1 MQTMQSIT
9 PTEEQRRAL
18 LMVNPSEA
26 PLPPDDAVGLLLV
39 STPVERREHLGILS
53 LRVVTC
59 RRAAP
64 ATGASAA
71 AGGANSGTGSR
82 GGGSRARA
90 GGGVARACGR
100 ERHLKRD
107 ARLIEERAQPMA

>member
-53 LRVVTC
+53 LRVVIC

-64 ATGASAA
+64 ATGAS
-71 AGGANSGTGSR
+71 GISNGTRALSR
-82 GGGSRARA
+82 SARSPWLEGESTA
-90 GGGVARACGR
+90 
-100 ERHLKRD
+100 
-107 ARLIEERAQPMA
+107 